1 MKTHLSGII
10 PLANYENDI
19 KLDFPE
25 LLLPVDDGFN
35 LIQKSVFECAMAGC
49 DTIWIVANEDLS
61 PAIRR
66 IVGDWVY
73 DPVYYKRDLA
83 SKFYT
88 ELRKEIPIYYVGIQ
102 PKDRDRRDSYGWSI
116 LQGIHTAYI
125 TSYRMSKWLTPEK
138 YFISFPFGIYD
149 FYQLREH
156 RKLIRD
162 KNSNF
167 FLTHDENT
175 IKQNAQLP
183 FTMTGEDFKLCRRA
197 VNKKTSREYLPPSQD
212 QQYPSQKLPLH
223 ERWSARTF
231 KLDDIFEKVDE
242 SNAKYYEV
250 SWYHEISD
258 WEKYCDYIKSENK
271 IKKPLE
277 ALTKP
282 HKHVKIPYTLG
293 D

>member
-1 MKTHLSGII
+1 
-10 PLANYENDI
+10 
-19 KLDFPE
+19 
-25 LLLPVDDGFN
+25 
-35 LIQKSVFECAMAGC
+35 
-49 DTIWIVANEDLS
+49 
-61 PAIRR
+61 
-66 IVGDWVY
+66 
-73 DPVYYKRDLA
+73 
-83 SKFYT
+83 
-88 ELRKEIPIYYVGIQ
+88 
-102 PKDRDRRDSYGWSI
+102 
-116 LQGIHTAYI
+116 
-125 TSYRMSKWLTPEK
+125 
-138 YFISFPFGIYD
+138 
-149 FYQLREH
+149 
-156 RKLIRD
+156 
-162 KNSNF
+162 
-167 FLTHDENT
+167 
-175 IKQNAQLP
+175 
-183 FTMTGEDFKLCRRA
+183 MTGEDFKLCRRA

-242 SNAKYYEV
+242 TNAKYYEV